1 MSAGRREQGFT
12 LAAALIAVALLGAG
26 MAAYGEIAS
35 HAAQREK
42 ERELLFVGNQFRQA
56 IGTYYERTP
65 GAVKK
70 FPQKLEELLKDARYP
85 TPQRHL
91 RRIYPDPMTGKAEWG
106 VIQAPGGGIMGVYSL
121 SQARPVK
128 SGNFAFR
135 DASLAGAARYADWQ
149 FSYVPATPFGATAP
163 AAVTPAQA
171 GAAQAAVTPAQAGAA
186 QAAVTPAQAGASDR
200 LEAQPR

>member
-1 MSAGRREQGFT
+1 
-12 LAAALIAVALLGAG
+12 VALLGAG

-56 IGTYYERTP
+56 IGAYYERTP

-70 FPQKLEELLKDARYP
+70 FPQQLDELLKDARYP

-91 RRIYPDPMTGKAEWG
+91 RRIYADPMTGKAEWG
-106 VIQAPGGGIMGVYSL
+106 IIQAPGGGIMGVYSL

-128 SGNFAFR
+128 SGNFTSR

-149 FSYVPATPFGATAP
+149 FSYVPATPFGPAAP
-163 AAVTPAQA
+163 AQAGSAPATVTPAQA
-171 GAAQAAVTPAQAGAA
+171 GAAQVTVTPAQAGAGA
-186 QAAVTPAQAGASDR
+186 ASDR
-200 LEAQPR
+200 LEPQRR